1 MACIVF
7 SMWLRKTGRM
17 DLFFVHVK
25 NARIRGISL
34 TQEPY
39 TPTCCKK
46 ASCPV
51 IFVGPST
58 EKEGL

>member
-7 SMWLRKTGRM
+7 SMWLRQTSRM
-17 DLFFVHVK
+17 VLFFVHVI
-25 NARIRGISL
+25 NARIRGITL
-34 TQEPY
+34 PQEPY
-39 TPTCCKK
+39 TPTCCEK
-46 ASCPV
+46 ASCPI